1 MFNRI
6 CNHKPLPWGG
16 VGVGFCLCLCLT
28 LLLSSCGLYNKYE
41 RPEVNTQ
48 GLVRDI
54 VNDGDT
60 LQVNSDEN
68 FGNLP
73 WREVFTDPQLQAL
86 IEKALE
92 NNTDLRNAAL
102 NVKMMED
109 MLKVAKLAFLPS
121 VAFAPSGTIA
131 RVQMDGASTSKT
143 YQLPISASWNV
154 DLFGNILSQKRS
166 AQMKLLATKDY
177 QVVVKTNIICGVA
190 NLYYTLM
197 MLDEQLAIVTDM
209 QGLVKETWDMM
220 QLQNQLGMARSTSV
234 QSAEANYYSVQ
245 AQAVDLKRQIREM
258 ENSMSL
264 LLNEP
269 GHQIPRS
276 TLASQSLPTNFSAG
290 VGIQLLSNRADVH
303 AAEMQLAQCFYDVET
318 ARSRFYPNINV
329 SGTAMFTNSLGQA
342 IVNPGK
348 WLLSAVGS
356 LTQPIF
362 QHGQIVAGL
371 KVAKA
376 QQEQA
381 YNTWQNTILKAGN
394 EVSNALLL
402 YNSSNE
408 KSQLEEKQIAVLRQN
423 VEDTQLLYK
432 SKGSSYL
439 EVIQAESS
447 LLNARISKVQ
457 DDFSKMQAV
466 VNLYQALGGGSK

>member
-1 MFNRI
+1 MKRDIFKLLN
-6 CNHKPLPWGG
+6 
-16 VGVGFCLCLCLT
+16 CLIAA
-28 LLLSSCGLYNKYE
+28 LLLTGCGLYNKYE
-41 RPEVNTQ
+41 RPDVNTT

-54 VNDGDT
+54 VIDSDT
-60 LQVNSDEN
+60 LTVNTDEN

-73 WREVFTDPQLQAL
+73 WREVFTDPQLQSL
-86 IEKALE
+86 IEQALE
-92 NNTDLRNAAL
+92 NNADLRNAAL

-121 VAFAPSGTIA
+121 VAFAPSGTLA
-131 RVQMDGASTSKT
+131 HVMMDGATTTKT

-166 AQMKLLATKDY
+166 AQVKLLATKDY
-177 QVVVKTNIICGVA
+177 QVVVKTNIICGIA

-209 QGLVKETWDMM
+209 EGLTKETWEMM
-220 QLQNQLGMARSTSV
+220 KLQNELGMARSTSV

-245 AQAVDLKRQIREM
+245 GQAIDLKRQIREV

-269 GHQIPRS
+269 GHQIARGKFS
-276 TLASQSLPTNFSAG
+276 EQSLPSKFATG

-318 ARSRFYPNINV
+318 ARSRFYPNITI
-329 SGTAMFTNSLGQA
+329 SGNGTFTNSLGTA

-348 WLLSAVGS
+348 WILSAVGS

-402 YNSSNE
+402 YNASEE
-408 KSQLEEKQIAVLRQN
+408 KSQIEAKRVGILTQN
-423 VEDTQLLYK
+423 VNDTQLLYK

-447 LLNARISKVQ
+447 LLNARISKVTS
-457 DDFSKMQAV
+457 DFSKMQAV
-466 VNLYQALGGGSK
+466 VSLYQALGGGSK